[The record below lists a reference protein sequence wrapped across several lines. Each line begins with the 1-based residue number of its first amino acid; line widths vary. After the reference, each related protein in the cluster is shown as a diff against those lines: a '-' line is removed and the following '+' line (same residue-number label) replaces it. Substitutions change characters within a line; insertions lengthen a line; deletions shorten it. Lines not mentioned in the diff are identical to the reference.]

1 MLFYFSKHLQLH
13 FPKIQWSIK
22 SKKKKKEK
30 LGLISLLLPHP
41 PLRVEDIAI

>member
-13 FPKIQWSIK
+13 FPKIQWIIK
-22 SKKKKKEK
+22 SKKKKEK
-30 LGLISLLLPHP
+30 LGLISLLLPYP